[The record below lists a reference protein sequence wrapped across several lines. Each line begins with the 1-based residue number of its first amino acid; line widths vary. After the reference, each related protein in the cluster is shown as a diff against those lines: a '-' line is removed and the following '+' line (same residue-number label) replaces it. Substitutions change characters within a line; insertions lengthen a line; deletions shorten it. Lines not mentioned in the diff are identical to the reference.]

1 MKIAITG
8 ARGTVG
14 KEVVKLCAEKGH
26 HTIQIDHTENTEKD
40 ETPNTEHRTA
50 DAAADYDALLDA
62 FKGADAIIHLAA
74 IPDPVDKAD
83 HVVHSNNVNAAFNGF
98 HAAGDLGIKKIC
110 YASSVNAIGLAYA
123 NQPLTHFDYFPL
135 DEESRANPTDAYAVA
150 KNEAELQARCFANWF
165 PGTTIALL
173 RIHEV
178 APRREVAQEHAENW
192 DEAGVKQLWGWV
204 HPRATA
210 RACLLAVE
218 RSERFEGA
226 QVFNVCAPTTAQET
240 SSRELARKYYPGTE
254 VRGEWGKGNDSF
266 WTIGKAERV
275 LGWRHEEVE

>member
-26 HTIQIDHTENTEKD
+26 DTIQIDRTENTAKD

-50 DAAADYDALLDA
+50 NAASDYDALVDA

-83 HVVHSNNVNAAFNGF
+83 HLVHSTNVNAAFNGF
-98 HAAGDLGIKKIC
+98 HAAGELGIKKIC
-110 YASSVNAIGLAYA
+110 YASSVNAVGLAYA

-135 DEESRANPTDAYAVA
+135 DEECRSNPTDAYAVA
-150 KNEAELQARCFANWF
+150 KNEAELQARCFVNWF
-165 PGTTIALL
+165 PGTNIALL
-173 RIHEV
+173 RNHEV
-178 APRREVAQEHAENW
+178 APRKEVAKEHAGNW
-192 DEAGVKQLWGWV
+192 DEAGVKQLRG
-204 HPRATA
+204 
-210 RACLLAVE
+210 
-218 RSERFEGA
+218 SGNFEGA
-226 QVFNVCAPTTAQET
+226 QEFNICAPTTAQET
-240 SSRELARKYYPGTE
+240 SSRELAKKYYPGTE
-254 VRGEWGKGNDSF
+254 IRGGWGKANEGF